1 MRRMI
6 GLLLGAVV
14 AVSSGAARAAEA
26 DAVATV
32 KKIYAGY
39 LKPARDLASSPDQLA
54 PKLYSARRRAQ
65 LARLQKACAGKDMCL
80 PDFDHLIDGQ
90 DWRLSGLSVTETAND
105 GRTARLDVSFRNFD
119 TAVRFDF
126 TMVKEA
132 GGWKIDEI
140 EGGGG
145 ESRYTLD
152 EVFKPNP

>member
-1 MRRMI
+1 MRRRSWI
-6 GLLLGAVV
+6 LLALAL
-14 AVSSGAARAAEA
+14 AAAPGSAGAAEA

-32 KKIYAGY
+32 KRIYAGY
-39 LKPARDLASSPDQLA
+39 LKPGGDLASSPDQLA

-65 LARLQKACAGKDMCL
+65 LAQLKKACAGKDWCL

-90 DWRLSGLSVTETAND
+90 NWKLSALTVNEQGND
-105 GRTARLDVSFRNFD
+105 GRTARLEVSFRNFD

-145 ESRYTLD
+145 DGRYTLD